1 MGDRRSTKIAKMMVL
16 GTSYITDKVLPKIKN
31 KIWNDVFLSHVQVS
45 AKNTP
50 TEIQQFQTNP
60 VFFNEN
66 IRIGNKT
73 IYNKSCIEN
82 GIKYINDIT
91 KEAGNIYTYDELKTT
106 YNVNINFLQYSG
118 LVRSIQVWK
127 KTLNLQNIRNKGV
140 NPVLP
145 FPFQVYL
152 KSKKGTQDMYKV
164 LNENNEPPSGKI
176 SWNKKYNLDDN
187 EWKKI
192 YIEPFIITKDSTV
205 QWF

>member
-1 MGDRRSTKIAKMMVL
+1 MK
-16 GTSYITDKVLPKIKN
+16 SYVVKVELSCLSYKCQQKN
-31 KIWNDVFLSHVQVS
+31 N
-45 AKNTP
+45 P
-50 TEIQQFQTNP
+50 TAIQQFQTNP
-60 VFFNEN
+60 VFFNDN

-73 IYNKSCIEN
+73 VYNKSCIEN

-91 KEAGNIYTYDELKTT
+91 KEDGNIYTYDELKIT
-106 YNVNINFLQYSG
+106 YNVSINFLQYSG
-118 LVRSIQVWK
+118 PVWSVQDWK
-127 KTLNLQNIRNKGV
+127 KTLNLQNIRNKEV

-145 FPFQVYL
+145 FPLQVYL

-164 LNENNEPPSGKI
+164 LNENNESPSGKI

-192 YIEPFIITKDSTV
+192 YKEPFIITKNSTF